1 MKLPITKKLLTAAAA
16 MLLLSGCHNP
26 PPPPPPPPAA
36 AIVQQ
41 GSLTRSLDMVDTDG
55 RHYGR
60 VEMDPVGGG
69 KVYDS
74 TGRLIGNIVPPER

>member
-1 MKLPITKKLLTAAAA
+1 MKLSTIKTATASLAIA
-16 MLLLSGCHNP
+16 LFLSGCNNP
-26 PPPPPPPPAA
+26 PPPLAVAPV
-36 AIVQQ
+36 VQQ
-41 GSLTRSLDMVDTDG
+41 GSLTRSLDMVDADG

-74 TGRLIGNIVPPER
+74 TGRLIGNITQPEK